1 MNTTFESEASLKKT
15 YWNTV
20 IHSVVTFMGQ
30 SMMQIVDLFFC
41 GTLGSQAS
49 GTVGTSCS
57 LYAWFMIIGIGL
69 VLSLEYW
76 IPHSL
81 GEKDEVKA
89 NSFFYAGIAVSLFVS
104 AFSTLGFWIVTQHT
118 NLLGVNPAIQSTVQ
132 SFSHIIAISYFPVFL
147 IPTLRVELQARG
159 FPRDTT
165 DAFILGNILNV
176 FLNWALIRG
185 HWGFPALGLDGCA
198 WANLLSRFAI
208 LFYLL
213 SRVKKVRAKL
223 TIPVHWKKIDYSHFI
238 RKILHMGLPTS
249 FHMLFEMGA
258 FILVGML
265 AAHLSPSQN
274 AAHTITIT
282 LASFMF
288 MIPLGMGS
296 AAALTL
302 SKLNGQKRY
311 PLAVKYGKYTIRL
324 GLLYASMG
332 SLLLILFRVPI
343 FRVYSNDPETIRIGT
358 SLLFIAALF
367 QLGDTSQ
374 VILAGCLRGF
384 GKTKIQAVIN
394 AIGHWGIGLPLGIFL
409 GHYLNWQIRGY
420 WIGLSTGLFSV
431 ALGLYYFWTKAIQEK
446 PLLHGSIQSAVEFS
460 SRE

>member
-1 MNTTFESEASLKKT
+1 MTIESEASLKKT

-20 IHSVVTFMGQ
+20 VHSVVTFMGQ

-41 GTLGSQAS
+41 GTLGSLAS
-49 GTVGTSCS
+49 STVGTSCT

-76 IPHSL
+76 IPFSL

-89 NSFFYAGIAVSLFVS
+89 HSFFYAGVVVALLVSF
-104 AFSTLGFWIVTQHT
+104 ASTIGFWIVSQNTH
-118 NLLGVNPAIQSTVQ
+118 LLGVNPMIQSSVG
-132 SFSHIIAISYFPVFL
+132 SFGHIIALSYFPVFL
-147 IPTLRVELQARG
+147 IPTFRVELQARG
-159 FPRDTT
+159 YPHDTT
-165 DAFILGNILNV
+165 YAFIVGNILNV
-176 FLNWALIRG
+176 FLNWALIHG
-185 HWGFPALGLDGCA
+185 HWGLPAMGLNGCA

-213 SRVKKVRAKL
+213 WRVQQVRSKIS
-223 TIPVHWKKIDYSHFI
+223 IPVHWKKISYTHFI
-238 RKILHMGLPTS
+238 TKIVHMGLPTS

-274 AAHTITIT
+274 AAHVITIT

-288 MIPLGMGS
+288 MVPLGLGS

-302 SKLNGQKRY
+302 SKLNGEKRH
-311 PLAVKYGKYTIRL
+311 PLAIKYGKYTIRL
-324 GLLYASMG
+324 GLLYASLG
-332 SLLLILFRVPI
+332 STLLIIFRVPI
-343 FRVYSNDPETIRIGT
+343 FHVYSNDPETIQVGT

-394 AIGHWGIGLPLGIFL
+394 AIGHWVIGLPLGIFL
-409 GHYLNWQIRGY
+409 GYYLHWQIRGY
-420 WIGLSTGLFSV
+420 WIGLSFGLFSV
-431 ALGLYYFWTKAIQEK
+431 ALGLYYFWSKAIQETPEK
-446 PLLHGSIQSAVEFS
+446 IEATVNEVQI
-460 SRE
+460 

>member
-1 MNTTFESEASLKKT
+1 MDTALETEASLKKT

-41 GTLGSQAS
+41 GTLGSLAS
-49 GTVGTSCS
+49 ATVGTSCS

-81 GEKDEVKA
+81 GEKNEVKA
-89 NSFFYAGIAVSLFVS
+89 HSFFYAGVVVALIVS
-104 AFSTLGFWIVTQHT
+104 AFSMIGFWFVAQHT
-118 NLLGVNPAIQSTVQ
+118 GTLGVNPAIQSSVG
-132 SFSHIIAISYFPVFL
+132 SFGSIIALSYFPVFL

-159 FPRDTT
+159 YPHDTT
-165 DAFILGNILNV
+165 YAFIVGNILNV
-176 FLNWALIRG
+176 FLNWALIHG
-185 HWGFPALGLDGCA
+185 HWGLPAFGLNGCA
-198 WANLLSRFAI
+198 WANLLSRFGI

-213 SRVKKVRAKL
+213 IRVKKVRSAL
-223 TIPVHWKKIDYSHFI
+223 SIPVHWKTISYSHFI
-238 RKILHMGLPTS
+238 TKILHMGLPTS

-302 SKLNGQKRY
+302 SKLNGEKRR
-311 PLAVKYGKYTIRL
+311 PLAVHYGKYTIRL
-324 GLLYASMG
+324 GLLYASVG
-332 SLLLILFRVPI
+332 SFLLILFREPI
-343 FRVYSNDPETIRIGT
+343 FRIYSNDPETIRIGT

-394 AIGHWGIGLPLGIFL
+394 AIGHWVIGLPLGLLL
-409 GHYLNWQIRGY
+409 GQYFHMQIRGY

-431 ALGLYYFWTKAIQEK
+431 ALGLYYFWTKAISENIK
-446 PLLHGSIQSAVEFS
+446 STEEFS